1 MTRNA
6 NLDGD
11 RGVKVRK
18 AALEARRRQ
27 AEARA
32 ADLAPVIADIRRGG
46 VTSLKGIARA
56 LNARGVP
63 TATGTGRWE
72 IPQVRRMLAR
82 L

>member
-1 MTRNA
+1 MTRNP
-6 NLDGD
+6 NLDGE

-32 ADLAPVIADIRRGG
+32 ADLAPIIADIRRGG

-63 TATGTGRWE
+63 TATGKGYGN
-72 IPQVRRMLAR
+72 RRSSVA
-82 L
+82 